1 MNKIID
7 CITFY
12 DENLITNARFEIL
25 KDVVDKFIVCESM
38 FDHSGN
44 PKKINFKLKNE
55 IFSDKVEHIIMKE
68 NFPKPIEPWN
78 NEKIQREYIL
88 QSLSNYDQEDYILYS
103 DSDEIP
109 NPSFL
114 RCIDLKKKYGI
125 FFQKNF
131 VYKLNIFNKYE
142 TPWEGTRICKKKNL
156 KSIFHLRKKI
166 LSKNLKK
173 SFWKFY
179 IEKDIQLISE
189 GGWHFNNLYDLKTIS
204 QKLKVF
210 PHKEFSSKNYSD
222 IEIVKKKID
231 NLEDLFN
238 RGHKYEKISLDDTYP
253 SYILDNQNLFR
264 DFIL

>member
-1 MNKIID
+1 MSKIID

-12 DENLITNARFEIL
+12 NENLLTNARFEIL
-25 KDVVDKFIVCESM
+25 NHVVDKFIVCESK

-44 PKKINFKLKNE
+44 PKKINFELKNKN
-55 IFSDKVEHIIMKE
+55 FSDKVEHIVIEE
-68 NFPKPIEPWN
+68 NFPKPTQPWI
-78 NEKIQREYIL
+78 NEKIQRERIL
-88 QSLSNYDQEDYILYS
+88 KSISNYDPEDLILYS

-109 NPSFL
+109 NPSVL
-114 RCIDLKKKYGI
+114 RDLNLKKNYGI
-125 FFQKNF
+125 FLQKNF

-179 IEKDIQLISE
+179 IEKNIQLISK
-189 GGWHFNNLYDLKTIS
+189 GGWHFNNLYDLETIS

-222 IEIVKKKID
+222 KEIVKKKIN
-231 NLEDLFN
+231 NLEDLFD
-238 RGHKYEKISLDDTYP
+238 RGHKYEKVVLDESYP
-253 SYILDNQNLFR
+253 SYILNNQNLFK

>member
-1 MNKIID
+1 
-7 CITFY
+7 
-12 DENLITNARFEIL
+12 
-25 KDVVDKFIVCESM
+25 
-38 FDHSGN
+38 
-44 PKKINFKLKNE
+44 
-55 IFSDKVEHIIMKE
+55 MKE

-109 NPSFL
+109 NPSSL
-114 RCIDLKKKYGI
+114 RHLDLKKKYGI

-238 RGHKYEKISLDDTYP
+238 RGHKYEKISLDNTYP
-253 SYILDNQNLFR
+253 SYILDNQTLFK

>member
-1 MNKIID
+1 MSKIID

-12 DENLITNARFEIL
+12 NENLITNARFEIL

-44 PKKINFKLKNE
+44 PKKINFKLKNK

-68 NFPKPIEPWN
+68 NFPKPIKPWN
-78 NEKIQREYIL
+78 NEKIQREYIF
-88 QSLSNYDQEDYILYS
+88 QSLSNYNQEDYIMYS

-109 NPSFL
+109 NPSSIHDL
-114 RCIDLKKKYGI
+114 VLKKKYGI

-179 IEKDIQLISE
+179 IEKDIQLILD

-210 PHKEFSSKNYSD
+210 PHKEFSSKKYSD
-222 IEIVKKKID
+222 LEIVKKKIN
-231 NLEDLFN
+231 NLEDLFD
-238 RGHKYEKISLDDTYP
+238 RGHKYEKVDLDKSYP
-253 SYILDNQNLFR
+253 SYILNNLDLFK
-264 DFIL
+264 DYII

>member
-1 MNKIID
+1 
-7 CITFY
+7 
-12 DENLITNARFEIL
+12 
-25 KDVVDKFIVCESM
+25 M

-44 PKKINFKLKNE
+44 PKKINFKLKNK
-55 IFSDKVEHIIMKE
+55 IFSDKVDHIIMKE

-109 NPSFL
+109 NPSSL
-114 RCIDLKKKYGI
+114 RHLDLKKKYGI

-189 GGWHFNNLYDLKTIS
+189 HRVAF
-204 QKLKVF
+204 
-210 PHKEFSSKNYSD
+210 
-222 IEIVKKKID
+222 
-231 NLEDLFN
+231 
-238 RGHKYEKISLDDTYP
+238 
-253 SYILDNQNLFR
+253 
-264 DFIL
+264 

>member
-1 MNKIID
+1 M
-7 CITFY
+7 
-12 DENLITNARFEIL
+12 
-25 KDVVDKFIVCESM
+25 
-38 FDHSGN
+38 
-44 PKKINFKLKNE
+44 
-55 IFSDKVEHIIMKE
+55 
-68 NFPKPIEPWN
+68 
-78 NEKIQREYIL
+78 
-88 QSLSNYDQEDYILYS
+88 
-103 DSDEIP
+103 
-109 NPSFL
+109 
-114 RCIDLKKKYGI
+114 
-125 FFQKNF
+125 
-131 VYKLNIFNKYE
+131 
-142 TPWEGTRICKKKNL
+142 
-156 KSIFHLRKKI
+156 
-166 LSKNLKK
+166 KK

-253 SYILDNQNLFR
+253 SYILDNKNLFK

>member
-44 PKKINFKLKNE
+44 PKKINFKLKNK

-114 RCIDLKKKYGI
+114 RRIDLKKKYGI

>member
-1 MNKIID
+1 MSKIID

-88 QSLSNYDQEDYILYS
+88 QSLSSYDQEDYILYS

-109 NPSFL
+109 NPSSL
-114 RCIDLKKKYGI
+114 RHLDLKKKYGI

-238 RGHKYEKISLDDTYP
+238 RGHKYEKISLDNTYP
-253 SYILDNQNLFR
+253 SYILDNQTLFK

>member
-12 DENLITNARFEIL
+12 DENLLTNTRFEIL

-44 PKKINFKLKNE
+44 PKKINFKLKNTN
-55 IFSDKVEHIIMKE
+55 FSDKVEHIVIKE
-68 NFPKPIEPWN
+68 NFPLPIQPWN
-78 NEKIQREYIL
+78 NEKIQREQIL
-88 QSLSNYDQEDYILYS
+88 QSLSNFNSDDYILYS

-109 NPSFL
+109 NPSIL
-114 RCIDLKKKYGI
+114 RNLNLKKKYGI

-131 VYKLNIFNKYE
+131 VYKINIFNQYE
-142 TPWEGTRICKKKNL
+142 TPWEGTRICKIKNL

-179 IEKDIQLISE
+179 IEKDIQLISD
-189 GGWHFNNLYDLKTIS
+189 GGWHFNNLYNPDIIS
-204 QKLKVF
+204 QKLRVF
-210 PHKEFSSKNYSD
+210 PHKEFSSKDYSD
-222 IEIVKKKID
+222 KEIIKKKIN
-231 NLEDLFN
+231 NLEDLFG
-238 RGHKYEKISLDDTYP
+238 RGHKYEKVNLDNSYP
-253 SYILDNQNLFR
+253 SYILNNLDLFK
-264 DFIL
+264 DYII

>member
-44 PKKINFKLKNE
+44 PKKINFKLKNK

-109 NPSFL
+109 NPSSL
-114 RCIDLKKKYGI
+114 RHLDLKKKYGI

-156 KSIFHLRKKI
+156 KSIFHLRKKV

-173 SFWKFY
+173 SFWKFH
-179 IEKDIQLISE
+179 IEKDIQLILE
-189 GGWHFNNLYDLKTIS
+189 GGWHFNNLYSFETIS
-204 QKLKVF
+204 RKLKVF

-238 RGHKYEKISLDDTYP
+238 RGHKYEKVTLDDTYP
-253 SYILDNQNLFR
+253 SYILDNQNLFK

>member
-1 MNKIID
+1 MTRIID

-12 DENLITNARFEIL
+12 DENLLTNARFEIL

-38 FDHSGN
+38 FDHSVN
-44 PKKINFKLKNE
+44 PKKVNFVIKNKN
-55 IFSDKVEHIIMKE
+55 FLNKVEHIVIKE
-68 NFPKPIEPWN
+68 NFPKPIKPWN

-88 QSLSNYDQEDYILYS
+88 KSLSNYDPEDYILYS

-109 NPSFL
+109 NPSAL
-114 RCIDLKKKYGI
+114 RNLNLKKKYGI

-156 KSIFHLRKKI
+156 QTIFHLRKKI

-179 IEKDIQLISE
+179 IEKDIQLIFE
-189 GGWHFNNLYDLKTIS
+189 GGWHFNNLYNLNTIS

-231 NLEDLFN
+231 NLEDLFG
-238 RGHKYEKISLDDTYP
+238 RGHKFEKVTLDDSYP
-253 SYILDNQNLFR
+253 HYILKNQNLFK

>member
-114 RCIDLKKKYGI
+114 RRIDLKKKYGI